1 MKNDEIMDWGEFL
14 NTYLYLQLI
23 LEGLTSKYCT
33 FLHSLMNQLTQPG
46 LTQEHKKPNQ
56 VTTT

>member
-1 MKNDEIMDWGEFL
+1 MKNDGMMDWGKFL
-14 NTYLYLQLI
+14 NTYLYLQFM
-23 LEGLTSKYCT
+23 LEGLTSTYCT
-33 FLHSLMNQLTQPG
+33 FPYSLMSQLTQPG